1 MSRADDPFDTYL
13 LRVLCSLVSERS
25 VSRTAIKLNQ
35 SQPAISAALRRL
47 REIVH
52 DPLLVRDKGGMVATP
67 RALELMESA
76 RVALAEI
83 DRLVVQPERFDPGTA
98 EQTFRIG
105 SPDYLASFFLSNVV
119 TNLRRKAPGC
129 RLMVHPLGLEFD
141 YEKALAQGDLD
152 VVIGNWPQ
160 PPEHLHLSLLLEDQ
174 IVCLMSRDHLYARFG
189 LTAEQ
194 YLHAAHV
201 VPVPYS
207 VAHRGVV
214 ETHLATMRVKRI
226 ATVMLPFFSIG
237 PYLLPETDLIFT
249 TSRHF
254 AEYYAGFLPLAIV
267 DSPIDFPAMRFYQL
281 WHDRAHRNAAH
292 QWLRSLLAAAG
303 AELASRAGT
312 PRADAALQR
321 TKPMDAA
328 PPPKGPGR

>member
-174 IVCLMSRDHLYARFG
+174 IVCLMSRSPLCQVRAYRRAVSSRGARGAGSVFGGASRGRGDASCDHAC
-189 LTAEQ
+189 E
-194 YLHAAHV
+194 
-201 VPVPYS
+201 
-207 VAHRGVV
+207 AHRHG
-214 ETHLATMRVKRI
+214 
-226 ATVMLPFFSIG
+226 
-237 PYLLPETDLIFT
+237 
-249 TSRHF
+249 
-254 AEYYAGFLPLAIV
+254 
-267 DSPIDFPAMRFYQL
+267 
-281 WHDRAHRNAAH
+281 
-292 QWLRSLLAAAG
+292 
-303 AELASRAGT
+303 
-312 PRADAALQR
+312 DAAVL
-321 TKPMDAA
+321 
-328 PPPKGPGR
+328 